1 MQMTKCLCLGLTILL
16 GLVACVTQP
25 ATPASGRPEEV
36 ADGFYTQLRK
46 QPVFGL
52 PSAEAWSRVRPFCTE
67 ALAAALEKARSR
79 QAAFRQAHPDEKP
92 PWVDGD
98 LFGSLFEGPQAFRVG
113 EARVL
118 ADRAE
123 VPVHCLH
130 GEGAGATRWT
140 DVLILHHTA
149 DGWRVD
155 DLRYGGEWDFALRG
169 SLRQGLS
176 AAVD

>member
-1 MQMTKCLCLGLTILL
+1 MRLAGYLCSGLALL
-16 GLVACVTQP
+16 AGLAACVTEPAPP
-25 ATPASGRPEEV
+25 ATACPEDV
-36 ADGFYTQLRK
+36 AAGFYTQVRRP
-46 QPVFGL
+46 PVFGL
-52 PSAEAWSRVRPFCTE
+52 PSAEACLRLRPYCTE
-67 ALAAALEKARSR
+67 ALAAALETARSR
-79 QAAFRQAHPDEKP
+79 QAAFRQAHPGEKP

-98 LFGSLFEGPQAFRVG
+98 LFSSLFEGPQAFRVG

-140 DVLILHHTA
+140 DVLILRHTA

-169 SLRQGLS
+169 SLRQGL
-176 AAVD
+176 AADVD

>member
-1 MQMTKCLCLGLTILL
+1 MRIARCLGSGLVL
-16 GLVACVTQP
+16 GLVACVTP
-25 ATPASGRPEEV
+25 PVTPRLDRPEDS
-36 ADGFYTQLRK
+36 AQGFYTQLRHP
-46 QPVFGL
+46 PVIGL
-52 PSAEAWSRVRPFCTE
+52 PSAEAWPRLRHFCTE
-67 ALAAALEKARSR
+67 GLAAALEKARSR

-98 LFGSLFEGPQAFRVG
+98 LFSSLFEGPQAFQLG
-113 EARVL
+113 AARVVG
-118 ADRAE
+118 DRAE
-123 VPVHCLH
+123 VPVHCVH

-140 DVLILHHTA
+140 DVLILRQTA